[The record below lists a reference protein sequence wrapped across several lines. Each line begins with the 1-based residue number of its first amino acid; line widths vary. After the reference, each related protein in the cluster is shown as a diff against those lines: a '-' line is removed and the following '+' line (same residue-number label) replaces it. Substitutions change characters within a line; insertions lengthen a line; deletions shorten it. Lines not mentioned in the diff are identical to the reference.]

1 MEITQER
8 NDNNIIV
15 HINGRLDTT
24 SSLQFEEQIKNVFE
38 EADHNIELDC
48 KEMSYIS
55 SSGLRLFLTLLK
67 QVKSQGG
74 ALKLT
79 HLRSEIMEI
88 FRMTGFSKLFVFA
101 E

>member
-15 HINGRLDTT
+15 HINGRIDTT

-88 FRMTGFSKLFVFA
+88 FRMTGFSKLFVF
-101 E
+101 EE